1 MVSVKKQMMKCSNP
15 SCYASGSDTKLQSC
29 SRCKI
34 TRYCSKQCQRTH
46 WKTHKEMC
54 DKNAAHTEALQSVF
68 NPMNLIPLP
77 DGMTLTELD
86 ARHEKWIGFHNPT
99 FMGACIHALSLPRDI
114 TRSRT
119 HVLHLTVAPR
129 TDHGGSAA
137 KYFRV
142 RDAEPIAIAQAMTYD
157 APWPES
163 LNDLKNLR
171 EENEKSGRG
180 TVAAIGVV
188 CPPLG
193 VQIVPFGSL
202 KDLSSLQVLPHWKDT
217 LIRDVENG
225 KKFTRFG
232 Y

>member
-1 MVSVKKQMMKCSNP
+1 MVLSILCIFRHSLMYV
-15 SCYASGSDTKLQSC
+15 
-29 SRCKI
+29 I
-34 TRYCSKQCQRTH
+34 T
-46 WKTHKEMC
+46 
-54 DKNAAHTEALQSVF
+54 
-68 NPMNLIPLP
+68 P
-77 DGMTLTELD
+77 GMTLTELD
-86 ARHEKWIGFHNPT
+86 ARLEKWIGFHNPT

-163 LNDLKNLR
+163 LNDLESLR

-180 TVAAIGVV
+180 
-188 CPPLG
+188 
-193 VQIVPFGSL
+193 
-202 KDLSSLQVLPHWKDT
+202 
-217 LIRDVENG
+217 
-225 KKFTRFG
+225 
-232 Y
+232 

>member
-1 MVSVKKQMMKCSNP
+1 
-15 SCYASGSDTKLQSC
+15 
-29 SRCKI
+29 
-34 TRYCSKQCQRTH
+34 
-46 WKTHKEMC
+46 
-54 DKNAAHTEALQSVF
+54 
-68 NPMNLIPLP
+68 
-77 DGMTLTELD
+77 
-86 ARHEKWIGFHNPT
+86 
-99 FMGACIHALSLPRDI
+99 
-114 TRSRT
+114 
-119 HVLHLTVAPR
+119 
-129 TDHGGSAA
+129 
-137 KYFRV
+137 
-142 RDAEPIAIAQAMTYD
+142 MTYD

-163 LNDLKNLR
+163 LNDLKSLR